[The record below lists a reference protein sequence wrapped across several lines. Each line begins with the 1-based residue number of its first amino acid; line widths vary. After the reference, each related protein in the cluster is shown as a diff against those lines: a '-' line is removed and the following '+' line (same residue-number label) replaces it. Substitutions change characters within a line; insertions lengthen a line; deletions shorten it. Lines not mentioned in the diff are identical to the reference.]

1 MQKRVLRV
9 DIYNLF
15 NYDGEDIER
24 VTKLNQKLD
33 IIALKKFL
41 GKYMKNQRLP
51 IKSFIL
57 LTLLAYI
64 FSISVRTIWVYQ
76 FKDVDGFRWNGQLM
90 INTK

>member
-1 MQKRVLRV
+1 LQKRVLRV

-41 GKYMKNQRLP
+41 GKYMKIRDYLLRA
-51 IKSFIL
+51 SF
-57 LTLLAYI
+57 Y
-64 FSISVRTIWVYQ
+64 
-76 FKDVDGFRWNGQLM
+76 
-90 INTK
+90 